1 MITKEI
7 LIPSEV
13 NEINITAKSGEP
25 LNNGGDTFGFVYRD
39 ECGNDENIDIT
50 SYEFEYTISWS
61 KCIKKSGSTII
72 GDLQKGTIEDSNKL
86 WFNISILDLKSSI
99 YDYTIKI
106 IGSNSVIKGKLTVL

>member
-1 MITKEI
+1 MIPKEI

-13 NEINITAKSGEP
+13 NKINITTKSGEP

-50 SYEFEYTISWS
+50 SYEFEYTISLS

-72 GDLQKGTIEDSNKL
+72 GDLQKGTGEDSNKL

-106 IGSNSVIKGKLTVL
+106 IGSNSVIEGKLKVL

>member
-50 SYEFEYTISWS
+50 SYEFEYTISLS

-72 GDLQKGTIEDSNKL
+72 GDLQKGTSEDSNKL